1 MQAFIIFLP
10 NNSVAFVSLLNS
22 FTDFHCYRTRCTSI
36 PLIGRF
42 LSIST
47 SNFSHKKIGF
57 FLIFEYLKYICA
69 MSIENEKHGC
79 L

>member
-1 MQAFIIFLP
+1 MKTQNMGIT
-10 NNSVAFVSLLNS
+10 NDNKYGTKTGYLNKKGAHPEMCIR
-22 FTDFHCYRTRCTSI
+22 D
-36 PLIGRF
+36 RF